1 MSIRPI
7 LGAAQFGTNYG
18 VTNVDIV
25 KLKTVKK
32 ILKFAE
38 VKIDTIDTA
47 IKYKNSNEILRK
59 IGIKNFNVNSKI
71 ILTKNPKNNSK
82 KIFEHL
88 KYLRISKLNVLFI
101 HNVNE
106 FVRMKEKKQVYME
119 LMALKKKKNF

>member
-82 KIFEHL
+82 K
-88 KYLRISKLNVLFI
+88 
-101 HNVNE
+101 
-106 FVRMKEKKQVYME
+106 
-119 LMALKKKKNF
+119 NF